1 MSYETN
7 NITDDREL
15 DWEEEILNEANSFT
29 LLPDGDYPCTILKME
44 RARYDGSAKVPP
56 CRMAKLT
63 VAVHGG
69 ELGENTV
76 TYNLFLLQRFAW
88 KIAEVFVSCG
98 LASPEDERVRMQW
111 DRLEGAACRCRIV
124 QEDYT
129 KKSGPHAGETGT
141 ANRITKFLPPAVQA
155 AAPAADGLRYPAFA
169 SGVAAPS
176 QKTDRGP
183 SSASAVS
190 AAGSASAAQQQLSWQ
205 KGAF

>member
-7 NITDDREL
+7 NFTDDREL

-44 RARYDGSAKVPP
+44 RARYEGSAKVPP

-76 TYNLFLLQRFAW
+76 TCQLFLLQRF
-88 KIAEVFVSCG
+88 AEVFVSCG

-111 DRLEGAACRCRIV
+111 DKLEGAACRCRIV

-129 KKSGPHAGETGT
+129 KRSGPHAGETGT
-141 ANRITKFLPPAVQA
+141 ANRITKFLPPVVQP
-155 AAPAADGLRYPAFA
+155 AAPAAP
-169 SGVAAPS
+169 
-176 QKTDRGP
+176 
-183 SSASAVS
+183 
-190 AAGSASAAQQQLSWQ
+190 AAGSASAAQQLSWQ

>member
-1 MSYETN
+1 MSYEN
-7 NITDDREL
+7 NNFTDDREL
-15 DWEEEILNEANSFT
+15 DWEEEILNEANSYT

-76 TYNLFLLQRFAW
+76 TCQLFLLQRFAW

-111 DRLEGAACRCRIV
+111 DKLEGAACRCRIV

-141 ANRITKFLPPAVQA
+141 ANRITKFLPPVVRA
-155 AAPAADGLRYPAFA
+155 AAPAAP
-169 SGVAAPS
+169 AAP
-176 QKTDRGP
+176 
-183 SSASAVS
+183 
-190 AAGSASAAQQQLSWQ
+190 AAQQQLSWQ

>member
-69 ELGENTV
+69 ERGENTV
-76 TYNLFLLQRFAW
+76 TYQLFLLQRFAW

-98 LASPEDERVRMQW
+98 LASPEDERIRMQW
-111 DRLEGAACRCRIV
+111 DKLEGADCRCRIV

-141 ANRITKFLPPAVQA
+141 ANRITKFLPPVVQA
-155 AAPAADGLRYPAFA
+155 GPAAPAAP
-169 SGVAAPS
+169 AAP
-176 QKTDRGP
+176 
-183 SSASAVS
+183 AV
-190 AAGSASAAQQQLSWQ
+190 QQMSWQ

>member
-1 MSYETN
+1 MTYDN
-7 NITDDREL
+7 NMTDDREL
-15 DWEEEILNEANSFT
+15 DWEEEILNEAISYT
-29 LLPDGDYPCTILKME
+29 LLPDGDYPATILKME
-44 RARYDGSAKVPP
+44 RARFEGSSKVPP

-63 VAVHGG
+63 VALHGG
-69 ELGENTV
+69 ERGENTV

-111 DRLEGAACRCRIV
+111 DKLEGADCRCRII

-141 ANRITKFLPPAVQA
+141 ANKIVKFLPPVVRPAA
-155 AAPAADGLRYPAFA
+155 SAAPAAPAA
-169 SGVAAPS
+169 
-176 QKTDRGP
+176 
-183 SSASAVS
+183 
-190 AAGSASAAQQQLSWQ
+190 QQLSWQ

>member
-7 NITDDREL
+7 IVDDREL
-15 DWEEEILNEANSFT
+15 DWEEEILNEANSYT
-29 LLPDGDYPCTILKME
+29 LLPDGDYPATILKME
-44 RARYDGSAKVPP
+44 RARFDGSAKVPP

-76 TYNLFLLQRFAW
+76 TCQLFLLQRFAW

-141 ANRITKFLPPAVQA
+141 ANRITKFLPPVVRA

-183 SSASAVS
+183 CSASAVS